1 MTPPRWTRLGT
12 ARREDYR
19 ICRTREDTVRRE
31 RDGSSHARFV
41 LECPDWCNV
50 IALTSSGDVVLVR
63 QFRFGT
69 WADTLEIPGG
79 MVDPGE
85 TPAQAAARELA
96 EETGYTARELIPL
109 GWVHPNPAFQE
120 NRCHTFLALDCAPGT
135 PRPGEDEEVEVLL
148 VPRTRIPEL
157 LRNGSITHAL
167 VVAAFQLEGL
177 RLRSPG
183 G

>member
-1 MTPPRWTRLGT
+1 MAPRWTRQGSG
-12 ARREDYR
+12 RRVDYA
-19 ICRTREDTVRRE
+19 ICRTREDAVRRE
-31 RDGSSHARFV
+31 ADGSSHARFV

-50 IALTSSGDVVLVR
+50 IAVTAADEVVLVR

-85 TPAQAAARELA
+85 SPAEAAVRELS
-96 EETGYTARELIPL
+96 EETGYVPRELLPL

-120 NRCHTFLALDCAPGT
+120 NRCHTFLALGCARGQAHPET
-135 PRPGEDEEVEVLL
+135 DEELEVVL
-148 VPRTRIPEL
+148 VPRTDIPRL
-157 LRNGSITHAL
+157 LSDGSITHAL
-167 VVAAFQLEGL
+167 VIAAFQLETL
-177 RLRSPG
+177 RRRNPG

>member
-1 MTPPRWTRLGT
+1 MAPPRWTRLRS
-12 ARREDYR
+12 RRRVDYR

-31 RDGSSHARFV
+31 QDGSSHARFV

-50 IALTSSGDVVLVR
+50 IAVTAGDEVVLVR

-85 TPAQAAARELA
+85 MPAEAAARELA
-96 EETGYTARELIPL
+96 EETGYVAREWVPL

-120 NRCHTFLALDCAPGT
+120 NRCHTFLALGCEPGT
-135 PRPGEDEEVEVLL
+135 ARPGEDEELEVVR
-148 VPRTRIPEL
+148 VPRTDIPRL
-157 LRNGSITHAL
+157 LRDGTITHAL
-167 VVAAFQLEGL
+167 VVAAFQLEAL
-177 RLRSPG
+177 RPRSPVG
-183 G
+183 